1 MRTITE
7 SLADWLPALLQFS
20 DAAFP
25 TGAYA
30 HSYGLE
36 EIVRQREVHDEDS
49 LLEFLRE
56 HVLPALTQVDLPLV
70 REARAA
76 ALAGDREDL
85 ACIDRLAGALRI
97 PRELREASLQ
107 TGRRR
112 LAILIRLR
120 PAPGLETLN
129 QIALEDPLAGHHSIV
144 WGVSSVSIPVS
155 ASLVAYF
162 YHSVSCLCTAAPKLI
177 RIGQEGTQ
185 RVLTACLGEAK
196 RCVACALEVPR
207 DQIGWFDPVL
217 DIASMRHEIA
227 CERLF
232 IS

>member
-1 MRTITE
+1 MHTITD
-7 SLADWLPALLQFS
+7 SFLPWLPPLLQFS

-36 EIVRQREVHDEDS
+36 EIVREGAVSDEES
-49 LLEFLRE
+49 LWKFLRE
-56 HVLPALTQVDLPLV
+56 RILPALTHVDLPLV
-70 REARAA
+70 RDARCAA
-76 ALAGDREDL
+76 ISADREDL
-85 ACIDRLAGALRI
+85 LAIDRLAGAVKI

-112 LAILIRLR
+112 LAILLRLR
-120 PAPGLETLN
+120 PTPRLEEFGEAGRTD
-129 QIALEDPLAGHHSIV
+129 ASCGHHAVV
-144 WGVSSVSIPVS
+144 WGISCASIPVG
-155 ASLVAYF
+155 ASLAGYY

-177 RIGQEGTQ
+177 RIGQEATQ
-185 RVLTACLGEAK
+185 RVLTSCLHEAE
-196 RCVACALEVPR
+196 RCVAKALEVPR
-207 DQIGWFDPVL
+207 CEIGWFDPLL

-227 CERLF
+227 DERLF

>member
-7 SLADWLPALLQFS
+7 SIAGWLPALLQLS

-25 TGAYA
+25 SGSYA
-30 HSYGLE
+30 HSFGLE
-36 EIVRQREVHDEDS
+36 EIVRQGQVRDEAS
-49 LLEFLRE
+49 LCAFLQE
-56 HVLPALTQVDLPLV
+56 HVIPALTHVDLPIV
-70 REARAA
+70 RESRCAAISADRVDLIALDRLAA
-76 ALAGDREDL
+76 ALRV
-85 ACIDRLAGALRI
+85 

-112 LAILIRLR
+112 LSILIRLR
-120 PAPGLETLN
+120 PAPELKLLD
-129 QIALEDPLAGHHSIV
+129 QISREDPLACHHSVV
-144 WGVSSVSIPVS
+144 WGASCAAVPAT
-155 ASLVAYF
+155 ASLEAYY

-185 RVLTACLGEAK
+185 RVLSACLREAD
-196 RCVACALEVPR
+196 RRVAQALGIPR
-207 DQIGWFDPVL
+207 EAIGWFDPIL

-227 CERLF
+227 DERLF

>member
-1 MRTITE
+1 MRTITD
-7 SLADWLPALLQFS
+7 SFIDWLPALLQIS

-25 TGAYA
+25 TGSYA

-36 EIVRQREVHDEDS
+36 EIVRQGAVFDEES
-49 LLEFLRE
+49 LHRFFQE
-56 HVLPALTQVDLPLV
+56 HVLPALTHVDLPLA
-70 REARAA
+70 REARSAA
-76 ALAGDREDL
+76 ISGNRHDL
-85 ACIDRLAGALRI
+85 AAVDHLAGALRI

-120 PAPGLETLN
+120 PTPELETLG
-129 QIALEDPLAGHHSIV
+129 QIILGDPRAGHHTVV
-144 WGVSSVSIPVS
+144 WGVSCAASPVN
-155 ASLVAYF
+155 ASLTAYY

-185 RVLTACLGEAK
+185 RVLTSCLSHAE
-196 RCVACALEVPR
+196 RCVANALEIPR
-207 DQIGWFDPVL
+207 GEIGWFDPLL

-227 CERLF
+227 GERLF